1 MLPLLVR
8 LARTR
13 GWAARGGAKTAAIA
27 APARGWTQRAP
38 TQCPGDGSRR
48 STHGGGIRQPG
59 DRGAV
64 DRMNRLSAQDKDN
77 GTATTT
83 ELYEEHDNEREE
95 KEEDEEDEEDEGFRG
110 TDEMRFGV
118 KYIGMV
124 ELPQYI
130 REAIEAYVRPLDKK
144 TLRHD
149 YLRLAD
155 SIRSMNA
162 ITPRGKGG
170 GRKAAEQ
177 REEDL
182 AAGRNNED
190 EGEDG
195 GGRSRKKEKKKE
207 KQYKLFKPLP
217 GEHVDMV
224 VPGQRPAPQS
234 LVRPSIRLKPHVL
247 EFGRYETDAYV
258 ATIVPATYGPVF
270 NVLLELAD
278 RLPGFA
284 PTSVLDFGCG
294 PAPVLWAAQEIWG
307 PVARY
312 LGVDVSEDM
321 LQSAESLAASVP
333 RHLRAQN
340 IEFARYL
347 APLPPAPTGTGSGRF
362 DLVVAAFTLSDLASD
377 AMRKSTVETLWRRTS
392 DTLVLIDRGSPNAAR
407 MIGDARTQLL
417 ALERKAAA
425 GGGGGSSAERAEG
438 EPAVDIHTFA
448 PFANDLP
455 DPTDRTTAWIHFSQR
470 VQRPMCTMLTKKS
483 KTNVEDLRYTYVIMR
498 RGQRPPPPEAIQAR
512 EEAPAALR
520 GGGVPRDQLARAA
533 HHWAR
538 AVLPPIK
545 RKGHVI
551 VDVVTREAALQRWTF
566 TRSHDRSAYRDAR
579 KARWGDL
586 IPHLPKL
593 VDHRPQFKV
602 PSAQADADGGGSRRA
617 RRSDYAASRPEK

>member
-13 GWAARGGAKTAAIA
+13 GWAAQGGAKTAAIA
-27 APARGWTQRAP
+27 APARGRTQRAP
-38 TQCPGDGSRR
+38 TQCPGDGCRR

-64 DRMNRLSAQDKDN
+64 DRMNWLSAQDKDN
-77 GTATTT
+77 GTSTTT
-83 ELYEEHDNEREE
+83 ELFDEHDNEQ
-95 KEEDEEDEEDEGFRG
+95 DEEDEGFRG

-130 REAIEAYVRPLDKK
+130 REAIEAHVRPLDKK

-195 GGRSRKKEKKKE
+195 GGRSSKKEKKKE
-207 KQYKLFKPLP
+207 KQYKLFRPLP

-224 VPGQRPAPQS
+224 IPGQRPAPQS

-347 APLPPAPTGTGSGRF
+347 APLSPATTTPGAGSSGGGPHAGGSGRF
-362 DLVVAAFTLSDLASD
+362 DLVVAAFALSDLASD

-392 DTLVLIDRGSPNAAR
+392 DTL
-407 MIGDARTQLL
+407 
-417 ALERKAAA
+417 
-425 GGGGGSSAERAEG
+425 
-438 EPAVDIHTFA
+438 
-448 PFANDLP
+448 
-455 DPTDRTTAWIHFSQR
+455 
-470 VQRPMCTMLTKKS
+470 
-483 KTNVEDLRYTYVIMR
+483 
-498 RGQRPPPPEAIQAR
+498 
-512 EEAPAALR
+512 
-520 GGGVPRDQLARAA
+520 
-533 HHWAR
+533 
-538 AVLPPIK
+538 
-545 RKGHVI
+545 
-551 VDVVTREAALQRWTF
+551 
-566 TRSHDRSAYRDAR
+566 
-579 KARWGDL
+579 
-586 IPHLPKL
+586 
-593 VDHRPQFKV
+593 
-602 PSAQADADGGGSRRA
+602 
-617 RRSDYAASRPEK
+617 